1 MDRSTLVS
9 VGLLAWI
16 AGCPETHPGLADAW
30 TADTV
35 VVADAHRVDGSWVDA
50 GVLDAG
56 EVAGMDAFILPDA
69 WAPAELCNGVDEDDD
84 SLVDEGAQ
92 ADCRVAPGAGEAVC
106 IGGACRCREE
116 GALAHAGAFADCNGD
131 WRDGCETA
139 LDSPVSCGG
148 CGVVCDAVSECTD
161 TEVGGL
167 RCRPMGI
174 LDFSLSRR
182 DGEISCVVGL
192 DHRVLCRGPN
202 AAHAISDAAEES
214 ATLDWTVLDVPASS
228 GVRADLHV
236 RADGT
241 EVMTVCV
248 ITTEGDVVCRGGNDT
263 GLLGYGDREPRA
275 GNHRIALPEAVYRL
289 EIRQGD
295 AYAMFGTDTT
305 EARLWRWAGDD
316 ALAPREWVARVFHFA
331 LGNMPMA
338 AMIGTSPAPGTT
350 TFEYTVSW
358 GPHHD
363 RLANRADSEPPWSGP
378 TAAVAFGG
386 PSVSIAC
393 ERDVCC
399 RFTGTNVM
407 CWGRETWWLEG
418 HAFQPYGAYVL
429 TEPPHGRREDGYLSY
444 FESTYHGRY
453 DREDIRMAPMPGG
466 GVEVCLGRAIPDEEF
481 EWFERRVPALYCL
494 DARALAAAPP
504 GPVFEPLLL
513 GDPDRYSPD
522 RRPARTRPDW
532 DAMCLDLAPNHW
544 RCWGLHEGWGH
555 PAIP

>member
-1 MDRSTLVS
+1 MILSMSYAL
-9 VGLLAWI
+9 
-16 AGCPETHPGLADAW
+16 AGCAEAHPVDSDAS
-30 TADTV
+30 TV
-35 VVADAHRVDGSWVDA
+35 SDAVVADASASDALTFTDVLRLDTGRAASVDA
-50 GVLDAG
+50 FV
-56 EVAGMDAFILPDA
+56 VPDA
-69 WAPAELCNGVDEDDD
+69 WAPAELCNGADEDDD

-106 IGGACRCREE
+106 VGRACLCREE

-139 LDSPVSCGG
+139 LDSPANCGG

-295 AYAMFGTDTT
+295 AYAMFGADT
-305 EARLWRWAGDD
+305 ALVSLWRWGGDA
-316 ALAPREWVARVFHFA
+316 ALAPVEWLPNTVRTFA

-338 AMIGTSPAPGTT
+338 GVADPTWPFFSDLASN
-350 TFEYTVSW
+350 VQAW
-358 GPHHD
+358 GPHRD
-363 RLANRADSEPPWSGP
+363 RLANREDGEPPWEVP
-378 TAAVAFGG
+378 TPFFRGAATVAC
-386 PSVSIAC
+386 A
-393 ERDVCC
+393 RDVCC
-399 RFTGTNVM
+399 VDRPDFLG
-407 CWGRETWWLEG
+407 CWGRATPWLMTSP
-418 HAFQPYGAYVL
+418 QPDGAYVSKNFHLPPGSPYFAFFGDDPWL
-429 TEPPHGRREDGYLSY
+429 TPPRSAM
-444 FESTYHGRY
+444 
-453 DREDIRMAPMPGG
+453 RMAPTPDGG
-466 GVEVCLGRAIPDEEF
+466 SEVCVGQQIPTRYLTF
-481 EWFERRVPALYCL
+481 RERPALWCA
-494 DARALAAAPP
+494 DARRLSELPYTVVDEVLRP
-504 GPVFEPLLL
+504 E
-513 GDPDRYSPD
+513 PDRYSAD
-522 RRPARTRPDW
+522 GRPASSRPDW
-532 DAMCLDLAPNHW
+532 DAMRLDLAPNHW

>member
-1 MDRSTLVS
+1 MVS
-9 VGLLAWI
+9 PLLLLPFLGCADVHGVHNDSSSVDVDATAGLLVDTSRW
-16 AGCPETHPGLADAW
+16 DAP
-30 TADTV
+30 TLDGGG
-35 VVADAHRVDGSWVDA
+35 VDSS
-50 GVLDAG
+50 LDAPI
-56 EVAGMDAFILPDA
+56 VPDA
-69 WAPAELCNGVDEDDD
+69 WLPAELCNGVDEDDD

-92 ADCRVAPGAGEAVC
+92 ADCRIAPGAGEAVC
-106 IGGACRCREE
+106 VGGACRCREE
-116 GALAHAGAFADCNGD
+116 GALAHAGAFADCNAD

-139 LDSPVSCGG
+139 LDSPANCGG

-214 ATLDWTVLDVPASS
+214 ATLDWTVLDVPASN

-295 AYAMFGTDTT
+295 AYAMFGTDASGVT
-305 EARLWRWAGDD
+305 LWRWGGGSAT
-316 ALAPREWVARVFHFA
+316 APLRWLQGEVGHFA
-331 LGNMPMA
+331 FGNMPIASHAYPDPTAPPWEPMR
-338 AMIGTSPAPGTT
+338 MIGEVVA
-350 TFEYTVSW
+350 W

-363 RLANRADSEPPWSGP
+363 RLANRDDTEPPWTEP
-378 TAAVAFGG
+378 TRIIRTTLPVAC
-386 PSVSIAC
+386 A
-393 ERDVCC
+393 RDVCC
-399 RFTGTNVM
+399 LVIADQFLG
-407 CWGRETWWLEG
+407 CWGPPTPWLESPP
-418 HAFQPYGAYVL
+418 QPIGAYASIRAGAAEDPVHVL
-429 TEPPHGRREDGYLSY
+429 QFVSGPPDFPVRHE
-444 FESTYHGRY
+444 
-453 DREDIRMAPMPGG
+453 IRMAPTPGG
-466 GVEVCLGRAIPDEEF
+466 GSDVCVGRAMSADAAATF
-481 EWFERRVPALYCL
+481 RAAGALPSLWCA
-494 DARALAAAPP
+494 DARRLAELPNTVLDERLRP
-504 GPVFEPLLL
+504 E
-513 GDPDRYSPD
+513 PDRYSED
-522 RRPARTRPDW
+522 GRPARSRPDW

-555 PAIP
+555 PPIP